1 MKFDVFLS
9 HNGKDKPAV
18 EQLAHKLEDKGLK
31 VWLDKW
37 NLIPGNSWQEEIEE
51 ALDNCQTFAVFLGP
65 SGIGPWEN
73 VEMRSALSD
82 RVIDRNRRVIP
93 VLLPGA
99 PDNNTLRLPRF
110 LSQATWVDFRIG
122 LDNENALYRLECGIK
137 GIAPGK
143 STEIRPTSQL
153 PNDKIPSPGDLPLGS
168 YLPLPSNGLFTGRK
182 NELKELAN
190 NLLDKSKSGIVI
202 IQAVTGMGGLG
213 KTQLAVEFGYRY
225 GKYFRGVHW
234 INLADPSQLDSE
246 IANCGREMDFP
257 NFPEEQ
263 SEQVKLTL
271 NTWKTTGPNLLILDN
286 FEEPNQANHVFN
298 KLRHSNI
305 RILVT
310 SRRIDWYP
318 TLGVSKLALEI
329 FSPDESVSFLQK
341 FFEGS
346 YTNRE
351 DSKNDL
357 ESLAERLGHLPL
369 SLELASRYLRHKR
382 LKIPEYLKKA
392 DDALEHASMKDW
404 RVDKETATKHDLS
417 LQRTFALSWQEVK
430 KELEQKIFMTTGYLA
445 PNAPIPLEIFERT
458 FSISEPECDESLETL
473 YDLGLFLQTNIKS
486 PNTES
491 KTSLPIVH
499 SLLCEYARSLAKED
513 KEILEVLADTILHL
527 SSEALDTRLPA
538 NSVLLRP
545 HLPALA
551 IHAERGKLLK
561 MAGALQAIYGSFS
574 RLNADYPDAHEAYE
588 QTLKILETTFGT
600 NHESVA
606 FATKA
611 LGSLLR
617 DMGDLNG
624 AKEKLELALK
634 LGEVGL
640 GANHAEI
647 AKFAIDLGLAMRDL
661 GDLNGA
667 KKMFERAWEII
678 KANPTKASDPLA
690 LFDWA
695 FLHKMDDLDDGIDLK
710 IFEPSTATL
719 FNGYGG
725 VLHDLGNL
733 LGAKKMY
740 ERALKIDEINFGME
754 HPDTAQSLNNL
765 GRVLH
770 DLKDLDGA
778 KELLERATRI
788 WEKNLDSEHPNVATG
803 LKNLASVLQD
813 MDDLHGAREY
823 YERALNIAE
832 SKLGKNHPDIAG
844 YLNDL
849 GTLMQA
855 MFDFE
860 DAYPILERA
869 LNICEST
876 LPPNHPRIAILT
888 YNLAETMFALGKID
902 DARSMYERSLKIHEI
917 VYGTNHPKVKELK
930 FKLNHIS
937 DIPSHFF
944 TNLQENSDITE
955 LENFVSF
962 LIHMGELNGAKDIL
976 KWALRILEKNLG
988 TNDIKIAR
996 VVDKLKNLMES
1007 TGDFN
1012 GAKEMLERALKI
1024 DEANLGE
1031 DHPKIAAS
1039 VKELAT
1045 LMRGIGDFNGAKKM
1059 FERLLKIYELNFGL
1073 KHLKVATVVH
1083 ELAVIYYQLGDLNST
1098 KEMLERALKIY
1109 EINFRKNHPNLSIA
1123 FSNLSSLMKELG
1135 DMNGA
1140 KEMLE
1145 RAMEIDKINFYK
1157 DYVLYTTDTED
1168 IPLISRLQ
1176 FTGYP
1181 GDLKIIEVSN
1191 MASSLRTLGDLND
1204 AKLTYENALK
1214 IFESNLGSNHNLGKL
1229 YNRFGRL
1236 LFAENDLIGANIMF
1250 EHALKFFEENLGSNH
1265 PSTKQVIGNQSLISL
1280 MQRPG
1285 CVGWIFR
1292 FLLIFPRYK
1301 EQK

>member
-18 EQLAHKLEDKGLK
+18 EQLAHKLEAKGIK

-37 NLIPGNSWQEEIEE
+37 NLIPGNPWQEEIEE
-51 ALDNCQTFAVFLGP
+51 ALDECQTFAVFLGP
-65 SGIGPWEN
+65 SGFGPWEN
-73 VEMRSALSD
+73 EEMRSAISD
-82 RVIDRNRRVIP
+82 RVRDKNRRVIP

-99 PDNNTLRLPRF
+99 PDSKPLKLPRF
-110 LSQATWVDFRIG
+110 LSRATWVDFRIG

-168 YLPLPSNGLFTGRK
+168 YLPLPSNDLFTGRK

-382 LKIPEYLKKA
+382 LKIPEYLKKT

-499 SLLCEYARSLAKED
+499 SLLCEYARSLAKEF
-513 KEILEVLADTILHL
+513 KEILEKLADATAYL
-527 SSEALDTRLPA
+527 SKEALNTGLPA
-538 NSVLLRP
+538 NIVLFRP
-545 HLPALA
+545 HLPVLA
-551 IHAERGKLLK
+551 THAKKEKLK
-561 MAGALQAIYGSFS
+561 IAGALKAIYANFS
-574 RLNADYPDAHEAYE
+574 RLTADYSEAYESHEQALDIVETTLGTDHEAYAI
-588 QTLKILETTFGT
+588 TLR
-600 NHESVA
+600 NM
-606 FATKA
+606 
-611 LGSLLR
+611 GSLLR
-617 DMGDLNG
+617 DMGDLKS
-624 AKEKLELALK
+624 AKEKLEHALE
-634 LGEVGL
+634 LGKEKFGN
-640 GANHAEI
+640 NHAVI
-647 AKFAIDLGLAMRDL
+647 AEFVIDLGLAMRDL
-661 GDLNGA
+661 GDLSVA
-667 KKMFERAWEII
+667 KEMFEHAWEIF
-678 KANPTKASDPLA
+678 KANPDPTRVRNA
-690 LFDWA
+690 VSIIDWG
-695 FLHKMDDLDDGIDLK
+695 FLPNMDDLDDGIDLK
-710 IFEPSTATL
+710 IFKPSTSKL
-719 FNGYGG
+719 FNGYGM
-725 VLHDLGNL
+725 VLHDEGNL

-740 ERALKIDEINFGME
+740 ELALKIDEINYGID
-754 HPDTAQSLNNL
+754 HPRTAESLNNL

-778 KELLERATRI
+778 KEHLERATKI
-788 WEKNLDSEHPNVATG
+788 WENSLALDHPNVSAG
-803 LKNLASVLQD
+803 YRNLASVLQD
-813 MDDLHGAREY
+813 KNDLDGAKEN

-832 SKLGKNHPDIAG
+832 SKLGKNHPDLAG
-844 YLNDL
+844 ILNDL
-849 GTLMQA
+849 GSLMQA
-855 MFDFE
+855 MFDFQ
-860 DAYPILERA
+860 AALPNFERA
-869 LNICEST
+869 LKILESS
-876 LPPNHPRIAILT
+876 LPPNHLRFAIVT
-888 YNLAETMFALGKID
+888 YNLARTMLELGD
-902 DARSMYERSLKIHEI
+902 VDGARIMYERSLKVHE
-917 VYGTNHPKVKELK
+917 TNFGSDHPKVKELK
-930 FKLNHIS
+930 IILDHIS
-937 DIPSHFF
+937 TVPPEFF
-944 TNLQENSDITE
+944 TNPDPKE
-955 LENFVSF
+955 LEMFAQHLMS
-962 LIHMGELNGAKDIL
+962 MGELNGAKEIL
-976 KWALRILEKNLG
+976 ERLLRILEKYLPSNAAKFALVTG
-988 TNDIKIAR
+988 Q
-996 VVDKLKNLMES
+996 LKNLMLEM
-1007 TGDFN
+1007 GNFN
-1012 GAKEMLERALKI
+1012 GAKEMFK
-1024 DEANLGE
+1024 
-1031 DHPKIAAS
+1031 
-1039 VKELAT
+1039 
-1045 LMRGIGDFNGAKKM
+1045 
-1059 FERLLKIYELNFGL
+1059 RLLKIYEVNFGEN
-1073 KHLKVATVVH
+1073 HLETASIIH
-1083 ELAVIYYQLGDLNST
+1083 ELAEICYESGDLNST
-1098 KEMLERALKIY
+1098 KEMLERVLKIY
-1109 EINFRKNHPNLSIA
+1109 ESNFRKNHPNLSIA

-1135 DMNGA
+1135 DINGA

-1145 RAMEIDKINFYK
+1145 RALSIDQVNFNR
-1157 DYVLYTTDTED
+1157 DDVLYVTDIENF
-1168 IPLISRLQ
+1168 PLISRLQ

-1181 GDLKIIEVSN
+1181 ADLKIRKTSSTVSE
-1191 MASSLRTLGDLND
+1191 LRNRLGDFND
-1204 AKLTYENALK
+1204 EELFYIKSFYEDALK
-1214 IFESNLGSNHNLGKL
+1214 VFETNLGSNLALGKL

-1236 LFAENDLIGANIMF
+1236 LLTENDLFGANIMF
-1250 EHALKFFEENLGSNH
+1250 EHALKFIGENLGSNH
-1265 PSTKQVIGNQSLISL
+1265 PYTKQVIGNLSLISL
-1280 MQRPG
+1280 IQRPG

-1301 EQK
+1301 KQK